1 MIVAVS
7 DTGPLLHLHEAGAL
21 EILPKIADV
30 SIPRMV
36 ETELARYPFF
46 GLPEWLHTSSLS
58 QTSISKSIAWQEAGL
73 VDEGEAFALALAIES
88 KCDWF
93 LTDDAAARLLGESMG
108 VEAHGSLGIVLFAAA
123 KGLTTIQESRR
134 ILIALKNSSLWLSP
148 KVFYSAEKALDEI
161 EMR

>member
-1 MIVAVS
+1 VIVAVS

-58 QTSISKSIAWQEAGL
+58 QTSISKSIA
-73 VDEGEAFALALAIES
+73 
-88 KCDWF
+88 
-93 LTDDAAARLLGESMG
+93 
-108 VEAHGSLGIVLFAAA
+108 
-123 KGLTTIQESRR
+123 
-134 ILIALKNSSLWLSP
+134 
-148 KVFYSAEKALDEI
+148 
-161 EMR
+161 